1 MEGGGVR
8 FSSQHSPSDG
18 AIGKCSV
25 LSLLVVLYTGSVA
38 Q

>member
-1 MEGGGVR
+1 MEGGR
-8 FSSQHSPSDG
+8 AKFSSQHSPSDG
-18 AIGKCSV
+18 AIGRCSV